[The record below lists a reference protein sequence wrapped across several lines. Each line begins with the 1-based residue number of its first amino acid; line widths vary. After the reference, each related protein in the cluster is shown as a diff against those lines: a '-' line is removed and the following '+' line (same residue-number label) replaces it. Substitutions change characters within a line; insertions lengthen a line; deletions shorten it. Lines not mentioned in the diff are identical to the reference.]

1 MRILPFTILLIV
13 IFSSCSTNVKKE
25 NTKVFGDSWMLQ
37 PFEKD
42 LTVFPVLENDTVTEF
57 FCPVLKKPV
66 IWQETYVFNPAAV
79 VKDGKV
85 YLLFRGEDKIGQY
98 GGTSRI
104 GLAESTDGIHFT
116 KRPQPV
122 LYPDND
128 EFLQYE
134 KDGGIE
140 DPRVAESEDG
150 TYILM
155 YTAFNGVLAQLC
167 VATSTDLINWK
178 KHGLAFGKANL
189 GEYQNMWSKS
199 GAIVCR
205 LVGDRMVATKING
218 KYWMYW
224 GEQDIYL
231 ATSTNLIDWEPVM
244 KEEKYGKHF
253 TAYTGHGNYDIA
265 YKPSKF
271 TLKTAVTI
279 RNGHFDSRLVEPGPP
294 AIFTDKG
301 IFFIYNASNNL
312 AVGDSSIVD
321 YAYTVG
327 QVLFDPKDPA
337 IVIKR
342 CDKYFLKAEAKNE
355 TSGQMNNTAFIE
367 GMVHFKGKWIAYY
380 TMGEAQIG
388 AAVCGNALSGISTP

>member
-1 MRILPFTILLIV
+1 MNKILFLFMLVAFVSVCNSPDKSKNAVSLV
-13 IFSSCSTNVKKE
+13 
-25 NTKVFGDSWMLQ
+25 DSWMLQ

-42 LTVFPVLENDTVTEF
+42 LTVFPILENDTVTEF

-66 IWQETYVFNPAAV
+66 KWQETYVFNPAAV

-85 YLLFRGEDKIGQY
+85 YLLLRGEDKIGLF

-104 GLAESTDGIHFT
+104 GLAESNDGIHFT

-134 KDGGIE
+134 KQGGIE

-155 YTAFNGVLAQLC
+155 YTAFNGELAQLC

-178 KHGLAFGKANL
+178 KHGPVFEKTNL
-189 GEYQNMWSKS
+189 EEYQNMWSKS

-205 LVGDRMVATKING
+205 LVGDRMVATKIDG

-253 TAYTGHGNYDIA
+253 TAYTG
-265 YKPSKF
+265 
-271 TLKTAVTI
+271 
-279 RNGHFDSRLVEPGPP
+279 
-294 AIFTDKG
+294 
-301 IFFIYNASNNL
+301 
-312 AVGDSSIVD
+312 
-321 YAYTVG
+321 
-327 QVLFDPKDPA
+327 
-337 IVIKR
+337 VI
-342 CDKYFLKAEAKNE
+342 
-355 TSGQMNNTAFIE
+355 
-367 GMVHFKGKWIAYY
+367 GK
-380 TMGEAQIG
+380 
-388 AAVCGNALSGISTP
+388 